1 MRDSLKLGLTAC
13 AAFMAAS
20 GAASAADILAGNYS
34 VSGFTT
40 SSNCTIAGSPQKG
53 DVNTATIVYPGA
65 GKAGMILAN
74 PATTKTSKAGT
85 GATQVCVAAG
95 KVPAAGLNNATIVF
109 NCYNDTETGEAKT
122 PLAKISAKFKVGATH
137 TPQIVTVG
145 LTATV
150 TSPISCKFTTDGTNA
165 HN

>member
-13 AAFMAAS
+13 SLAIAGS

-40 SSNCTIAGSPQKG
+40 SSNCTIPGSPQKG

-65 GKAGMILAN
+65 GKTGMILAN
-74 PATTKTSKAGT
+74 PATTKTTAAGK
-85 GATQVCVAAG
+85 GATQVCVATG
-95 KVPAAGLNNATIVF
+95 KVPAAGLNNATIPF
-109 NCYNDTETGEAKT
+109 TCYYDTEAGPSKT
-122 PLAKISAKFKVGATH
+122 VLAKISAKFKVGTSH

-150 TSPISCKFTTDGTNA
+150 TSPISCKFTTDGTNS